1 MREEGELDEADDLC
15 TNIMA
20 CGANDPSMI
29 DMVNNL
35 TRDFENDCT
44 SYESSFNKSLLQF
57 REQDFSAAI
66 YTLLKSFE
74 RANTEGAGQKDLV
87 KYKVQELH
95 MLNCLTNA
103 FNQVEYKNNSGFV
116 LTASQARNNLIE
128 ANM

>member
-74 RANTEGAGQKDLV
+74 RANAEGAG
-87 KYKVQELH
+87 
-95 MLNCLTNA
+95 
-103 FNQVEYKNNSGFV
+103 
-116 LTASQARNNLIE
+116 
-128 ANM
+128 